1 MSELENH
8 KAQARALKST
18 GSDMHA
24 FTRQQAALNRY
35 LAAAMRQTLGRTG
48 PGRRVLRRSEYRS

>member
-8 KAQARALKST
+8 KAQAEALKSN

-24 FTRQQAALNRY
+24 FTRQQAAPNRY

-48 PGRRVLRRSEYRS
+48 PGRRVLRRSEDRS